1 MVGES
6 STLGASMSQ
15 SKDRPLPVH
24 YLLKSFDDFFKMEAA
39 GGIALMICT
48 VAALVWANSPWA
60 ESYHALW
67 QTKLT
72 VGIGNWMLSK
82 AAILWINDGLMA
94 IFFFV
99 VGLEI
104 KRELL
109 VGGLSTPSQTI
120 MPVAAAVGGMVVP
133 ALIFVGLNIGQ
144 ESIAGWGIP
153 MATDIAFALG
163 IMSLLGSRVPVGLKI
178 FLTAVAIV
186 DDIGAILVIA
196 VFYTSS
202 LNLIALGVGVAV
214 LCLMA
219 VLNFRWRIRHSIP
232 YLLLGIIVWFAFL
245 MSGIHA
251 TIAGVL
257 AAMTIPAGTRMDC
270 TNFVEKLRHA
280 ADTFEMAITP
290 GKSVLTNKEQQM
302 ALHSMEHAYGDAT
315 TPLQNIEHALHPWV
329 AFFIMPIFALAN
341 AGVALEGDIFQE
353 LLTPVSLGIFAGLVV
368 GKQIGVTGACWII
381 NKLGLADFPDRTT
394 LMHLWGA
401 SCLAGVGFTMSI
413 FIANLAFDDM
423 ARMVE
428 LSKIAILFASLIA
441 GVLGYVILKWF
452 SPDASEGKNTE
463 SG

>member
-1 MVGES
+1 
-6 STLGASMSQ
+6 MSQ
-15 SKDRPLPVH
+15 YKEKNLPIH
-24 YLLKSFDDFFKMEAA
+24 YLLNSFNVFFKMEAA
-39 GGIALMICT
+39 GGIALLFCT
-48 VAALVWANSPWA
+48 LAALVWANSPWA
-60 ESYHALW
+60 DTYTTLW

-72 VGIGNWMLSK
+72 VGVGDWMLSK
-82 AAILWINDGLMA
+82 AAILWVNDGLMA
-94 IFFFV
+94 VFFFL

-120 MPVAAAVGGMVVP
+120 MPVAAAIGGMAVP
-133 ALIFVGLNIGQ
+133 ALIFFGFNTGHESVG
-144 ESIAGWGIP
+144 GWGIP

-196 VFYTSS
+196 IFYTAE
-202 LNLIALGVGVAV
+202 LNLVALGVGVVV
-214 LCLMA
+214 LCMMA
-219 VLNFRWRIRHSIP
+219 LLNFRWGIRSSIP

-257 AAMTIPAGTRMDC
+257 AALTIPAGTRMNC
-270 TNFVEKLRHA
+270 ASFVEELRSA
-280 ADTFEMAITP
+280 AETFELAITP
-290 GKSVLTNKEQQM
+290 GKSVLTNKEQQI
-302 ALHSMEHAYGDAT
+302 ALHSIEHAYDDAT

-341 AGVALEGDIFQE
+341 AGVTFEADIFRD
-353 LLTPVSLGIFAGLVV
+353 LLTPVSIGIFGGLVI

-381 NKLGLADFPDRTT
+381 DKLGLARFPDRTT
-394 LMHLWGA
+394 LVHLWGA

-413 FIANLAFDDM
+413 FIANLAFEEGSQL
-423 ARMVE
+423 VE

-441 GVLGYVILKWF
+441 GGLGYAILKF
-452 SPDASEGKNTE
+452 IAPDMSEE
-463 SG
+463 SR